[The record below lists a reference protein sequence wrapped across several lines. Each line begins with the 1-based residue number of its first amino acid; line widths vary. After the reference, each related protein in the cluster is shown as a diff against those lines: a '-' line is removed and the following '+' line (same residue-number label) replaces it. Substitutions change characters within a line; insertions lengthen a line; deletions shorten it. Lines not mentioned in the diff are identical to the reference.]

1 MLSLG
6 QSTSV
11 WCIGAFL
18 GWIAIPLMSTNL
30 EAIFCLTIPADIQ
43 GRVFA
48 ARNTFQFFTIPVG
61 YFLGGLMVDYLFE
74 PFMAAQGAGSVFAR
88 FFGLGKGS
96 GAAFFFF
103 VLWAMGIGV
112 CLLFRRDKTIREVE
126 TV

>member
-61 YFLGGLMVDYLFE
+61 YFLGGLLVDYLFE
-74 PFMAAQGAGSVFAR
+74 PFMAAHEAFCQVL
-88 FFGLGKGS
+88 FGVIDAQSRRKRESAKRKGS
-96 GAAFFFF
+96 ALCVFSLRVRAA
-103 VLWAMGIGV
+103 ASS
-112 CLLFRRDKTIREVE
+112 
-126 TV
+126 

>member
-30 EAIFCLTIPADIQ
+30 EAIFRLTIPADIQ

-96 GAAFFFF
+96 GAAFSFF

-126 TV
+126 MV